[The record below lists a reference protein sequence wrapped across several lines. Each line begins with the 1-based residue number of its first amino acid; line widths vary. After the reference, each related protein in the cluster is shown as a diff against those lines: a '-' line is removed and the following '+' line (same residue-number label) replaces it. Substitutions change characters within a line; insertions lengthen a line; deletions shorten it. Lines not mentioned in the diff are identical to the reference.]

1 MRVTLLVVT
10 VLVTTEAISIQ
21 QPDNELMELQKES
34 SLLSH
39 DRSVQIAAM
48 RQRRFF
54 GKIFGMVKKFLP
66 SVVKYIPKIIK
77 HAPTIIKT
85 VKKFVPTIIKAVPT
99 IIKHAPKIIK
109 TVKKLAP
116 TIIKAVPTIIKHAPK
131 IIKTIKPIVKAAPA
145 VIKMLTGGT
154 SNPKKQTV
162 ITVKEK
168 KQKKPLFSAGKCRII
183 TLTTT
188 KTLADTNFQH
198 KQPRITRS

>member
-21 QPDNELMELQKES
+21 QPDNELIELQKEGGR
-34 SLLSH
+34 LSH

-66 SVVKYIPKIIK
+66 SVIKHIPKVIKFIPKIIK
-77 HAPTIIKT
+77 HAPKIINTVKKFAPTIIKAVPTILKHAPTIIKHAPSIIKT
-85 VKKFVPTIIKAVPT
+85 VTKLAPTIMKAVPT
-99 IIKHAPKIIK
+99 IIKHAP
-109 TVKKLAP
+109 T
-116 TIIKAVPTIIKHAPK
+116 

-168 KQKKPLFSAGKCRII
+168 KPKKPLFSAGKCRII
-183 TLTTT
+183 ALVQQ
-188 KTLADTNFQH
+188 KH
-198 KQPRITRS
+198 

>member
-21 QPDNELMELQKES
+21 QPDNELIELQKEGGR
-34 SLLSH
+34 LSH

-66 SVVKYIPKIIK
+66 SVIKHIPKVIKFIPKIIK
-77 HAPTIIKT
+77 HAPKIINT
-85 VKKFVPTIIKAVPT
+85 VKKF
-99 IIKHAPKIIK
+99 
-109 TVKKLAP
+109 AP
-116 TIIKAVPTIIKHAPK
+116 TIIKAVPTILKHAPTIIKHAPT

-168 KQKKPLFSAGKCRII
+168 KPKKPLFSAGKCRII
-183 TLTTT
+183 ALVQQ
-188 KTLADTNFQH
+188 KH
-198 KQPRITRS
+198 

>member
-77 HAPTIIKT
+77 HAPKIIKT
-85 VKKFVPTIIKAVPT
+85 VKKFV
-99 IIKHAPKIIK
+99 
-109 TVKKLAP
+109 P

-145 VIKMLTGGT
+145 VIKLLTGGT

-168 KQKKPLFSAGKCRII
+168 KQTKPLFSAGKCRII

-188 KTLADTNFQH
+188 KTLAETNFQH

>member
-21 QPDNELMELQKES
+21 QPDNELIELQKEGGR
-34 SLLSH
+34 LSN

-66 SVVKYIPKIIK
+66 SVVKFIPKIIK

-85 VKKFVPTIIKAVPT
+85 VKKFAPTIIKAIPT

-109 TVKKLAP
+109 HAPSIIKTVTKLAP
-116 TIIKAVPTIIKHAPK
+116 TIIKAVPTIIKHAPT

-154 SNPKKQTV
+154 SNPKKE
-162 ITVKEK
+162 TVKGH
-168 KQKKPLFSAGKCRII
+168 QKSSLTKNFFSKSLCSKIFS
-183 TLTTT
+183 LTNYFSG
-188 KTLADTNFQH
+188 LV
-198 KQPRITRS
+198 